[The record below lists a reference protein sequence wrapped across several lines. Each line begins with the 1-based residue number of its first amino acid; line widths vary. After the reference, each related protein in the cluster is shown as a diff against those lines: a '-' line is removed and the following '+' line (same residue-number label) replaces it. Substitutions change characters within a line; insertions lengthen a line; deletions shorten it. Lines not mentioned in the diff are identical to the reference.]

1 MDRLKQLMQF
11 YDENPDDPFVCYCIA
26 LEKVKQSQFDEALDW
41 FTGLTKDH
49 PDYVA
54 TYYHMGKLLEEMK
67 RNDDASAAY
76 QKGIE
81 KARAQQDHH
90 ALSELMGAYNELEN
104 DFDVEFDD

>member
-54 TYYHMGKLLEEMK
+54 T
-67 RNDDASAAY
+67 
-76 QKGIE
+76 
-81 KARAQQDHH
+81 
-90 ALSELMGAYNELEN
+90 
-104 DFDVEFDD
+104 